1 MMVSVPG
8 KKKSILHVIDALNI
22 GGAQEL
28 LVLLAD
34 KTPKSA
40 FQTLVCVIQP
50 DLTLKSRIES
60 RGAPVF
66 CFNRSRPSIF
76 YPGKFI
82 SYFYSNIRDIMS
94 ICRQHRVDV
103 VHCHLSDA
111 EFTGILAGW
120 LYGVRRII
128 STVHYPALLP
138 DRKSGDIR
146 NYLRIAATRFLYRFA
161 TAVVAVSDD
170 VAQQLKNVFC
180 LAPSKI
186 KVIINGIDVEA
197 IHRIQPS
204 PELMPS
210 LCALPGQ
217 RLITSVG
224 RLMPPKGHGYLI
236 AAMPHLVHKIDNVR
250 LLLAGD
256 GDLKESLEQLSLD
269 LKVRDVISFLGSRS
283 DVPDILALSDVF
295 VLPSISEG
303 TSMAL
308 LEAMAGSMPIVATD
322 IPGNRNVL
330 RHEHNC
336 LLVPP
341 GNPEKL
347 AEAISFL
354 LNHPHIASAYGKNAY
369 QDVCQQFNIDKTI
382 TQLIA
387 LWK

>member
-1 MMVSVPG
+1 MVSVPG

-28 LVLLAD
+28 IVLLAD

-40 FQTLVCVIQP
+40 YQTLVCVIQP

-60 RGAPVF
+60 RGVSVF

-76 YPGKFI
+76 YPGNFI

-111 EFTGILAGW
+111 EFTGIMAGW
-120 LYGVRRII
+120 LYGARRII

-146 NYLRIAATRFLYRFA
+146 NYLRIAATRLLYRVA

-170 VAQQLKNVFC
+170 VAQQLKNVFR
-180 LAPSKI
+180 LAPPKI
-186 KVIINGIDVEA
+186 KVIVNGIDVEA
-197 IHRIQPS
+197 IHRTQPN

-236 AAMPHLVHKIDNVR
+236 AAMPHLIHQVDNVR

-256 GDLKESLEQLSLD
+256 GDLKESLEQLSLA

-308 LEAMAGSMPIVATD
+308 LEAMAGSKPIVATD

-354 LNHPHIASAYGKNAY
+354 LNHPQIAAAYGKNAY